1 MIEVRTASVTDVA
14 SIVRLGKELR
24 DSSAY
29 ANKSFSDEKATAAVT
44 TLVTS
49 DTDIALVAE

>member
-29 ANKSFSDEKATAAVT
+29 ANKSFSDEKQ
-44 TLVTS
+44 LLLS
-49 DTDIALVAE
+49 LR